1 MEKTMEETIAGI
13 KFVLDNNVHSPKEL
27 VEACKWALAQAEA
40 FEDEFLLSLYEG
52 SEGFDEYAY

>member
-1 MEKTMEETIAGI
+1 MEETIAGI

-40 FEDEFLLSLYEG
+40 FEDDFLLSLYEG